1 MTAAGGGQ
9 AVKSRAAAGVSV
21 SPFALEPVLLLES
34 MQCGIERTVF
44 NLELAAR
51 ALLDHFGR
59 LPPAVTGNPFERAAG
74 PVLELSPR
82 EDLQRFRAEERAKL
96 EQYRVI
102 DAQSG
107 IVQIPIERAM
117 DLVAAEHSDGTR
129 TSQ

>member
-1 MTAAGGGQ
+1 MADEPHDRSEVSVRGVLIG
-9 AVKSRAAAGVSV
+9 AAAIVAG
-21 SPFALEPVLLLES
+21 VLLSL
-34 MQCGIERTVF
+34 
-44 NLELAAR
+44 LAAR

-59 LPPAVTGNPFERAAG
+59 PPPAVTGNPFEQAAG

-102 DAQSG
+102 DGQAG